1 MEALLSRYRNVTV
14 LLLVIVAQ
22 LLLLAF
28 QVKSNQDVRLIRIWS
43 VTAITPF
50 ARILEGGRSN
60 TFGFFKDYVFL
71 RDVREENQA
80 LRTELGKLKLENQ
93 FLKSELEASE
103 RASALAAF
111 QARSP
116 SKTIAARVI
125 ATGTGANSKAVFVD
139 RGSNAGVLRGMAV
152 VTPDGIVGKVLAA
165 YPTASQVL
173 LVTDPTFAA
182 GVISQKNRI
191 QGTLKGQGHGTVLV
205 DYIQNEQPVEVG
217 EWFYTSGDDRVFPKG
232 LLVGE
237 VKVVR
242 VGKTFKEILVMPSGV
257 QGGLEEVL
265 IMLEG
270 VHQMIPEQQEPAPG
284 IHIMPAP
291 PADTETSSSAPPM
304 GVGTDADRLF
314 ERYKKI
320 GEVQNHT
327 FGEGGPGARPPNFN
341 LDPNQAPAPKRPVAS
356 GSPDQGSPSVTGR
369 PTQPPNSTG
378 TAQGPGVSEPTR
390 SAGEAKPRVPPPPVR
405 ANPPEGEAPER

>member
-71 RDVREENQA
+71 RDVRQENQA

-93 FLKSELEASE
+93 FLKTELEASE

-139 RGSNAGVLRGMAV
+139 RGSNEGVLRGMAV

-173 LVTDPTFAA
+173 LVTDPAFAA

-191 QGTLKGQGHGTVLV
+191 QGTVKGQGHGTVVV

-232 LLVGE
+232 LPVGE
-237 VKVVR
+237 VKAVR
-242 VGKTFKEILVMPSGV
+242 PGRTFKEILVLPSGV
-257 QGGLEEVL
+257 RGGLEEVL

-291 PADTETSSSAPPM
+291 PADSDTSSAAPLT
-304 GVGTDADRLF
+304 GIGTDADRLL

-320 GEVQNHT
+320 GEAQNHT

-341 LDPNQAPAPKRPVAS
+341 LDPNQPPASKRLPAAVSPAGSAS
-356 GSPDQGSPSVTGR
+356 GSGR
-369 PTQPPNSTG
+369 PTPPVSSG
-378 TAQGPGVSEPTR
+378 TAPLAAGSQPTP

-405 ANPPEGEAPER
+405 TSPPEAETPQR

>member
-28 QVKSNQDVRLIRIWS
+28 QVKSNQDVRLIRIWA

-60 TFGFFKDYVFL
+60 TLSFLKDYVFL

-93 FLKSELEASE
+93 FLKSELETAG
-103 RASALAAF
+103 RASALGEF
-111 QARSP
+111 QTRSP

-125 ATGTGANSKAVFVD
+125 ASGAGANSKAVFVD
-139 RGSNAGVLRGMAV
+139 RGSNAGVMKGMAV

-191 QGTLKGQGHGTVLV
+191 HGTLKGQGHGTVLV
-205 DYIQNEQPVEVG
+205 DYIQNEQPVEAG

-232 LLVGE
+232 LPAGRVTA
-237 VKVVR
+237 VR
-242 VGKTFKEILVMPSGV
+242 EGKTFKEIIVMPSGM

-270 VHQMIPEQQEPAPG
+270 IHQDIPQEQAPAPG
-284 IHIMPAP
+284 ISILPPPP
-291 PADTETSSSAPPM
+291 PASETSSSEEPA
-304 GVGTDADRLF
+304 GIGTDADRLLK
-314 ERYKKI
+314 RYRRI
-320 GEVQNHT
+320 GEAQNHS

-341 LDPNQAPAPKRPVAS
+341 LDPNQSPAGPPRQ
-356 GSPDQGSPSVTGR
+356 SPDAARTSATPAGSRS
-369 PTQPPNSTG
+369 
-378 TAQGPGVSEPTR
+378 GPGPNGSNP
-390 SAGEAKPRVPPPPVR
+390 PVPPPAR
-405 ANPPEGEAPER
+405 ANPPEAQAPSR

>member
-43 VTAITPF
+43 VTAITPL

-71 RDVREENQA
+71 RHVREENQA

-116 SKTIAARVI
+116 SRTIAARVI

-152 VTPDGIVGKVLAA
+152 ITPDGIVGRVLAA

-173 LVTDPTFAA
+173 LITDPVFAA

-191 QGTLKGQGHGTVLV
+191 QGTVKGQGHGSVLV

-232 LLVGE
+232 LPVGQ
-237 VKVVR
+237 VKIVR
-242 VGKTFKEILVMPSGV
+242 PGKTFKEILVMPSGV

-265 IMLEG
+265 IVLEG
-270 VHQMIPEQQEPAPG
+270 VHQAIPEHQEAAPG
-284 IHIMPAP
+284 IYIMPPP
-291 PADTETSSSAPPM
+291 PADNETSSAGPPK
-304 GVGTDADRLF
+304 GIGTDADRLL
-314 ERYKKI
+314 ERYKRI

-341 LDPNQAPAPKRPVAS
+341 LDPNQVPAPKRPS
-356 GSPDQGSPSVTGR
+356 PGSPPDQGSPTGGRR
-369 PTQPPNSTG
+369 PIQPPSAVT
-378 TAQGPGVSEPTR
+378 TVAPASSPPGPV
-390 SAGEAKPRVPPPPVR
+390 AGEVKSRVPPSR
-405 ANPPEGEAPER
+405 GGANPPEGEVPQQ